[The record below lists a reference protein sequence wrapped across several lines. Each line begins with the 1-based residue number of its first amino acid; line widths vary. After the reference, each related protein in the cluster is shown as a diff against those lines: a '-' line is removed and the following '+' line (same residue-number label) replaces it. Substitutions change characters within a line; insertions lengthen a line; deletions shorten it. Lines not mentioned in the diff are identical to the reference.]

1 MTNLSLKQLIQT
13 EIFIF
18 LNNEFKDLD
27 ISINEVEVTSCK
39 NKEDGDYASN
49 IALKLAKKVNQNPIE
64 LSTKIQ
70 SCISNKAIKEIT
82 KIEVAG
88 PGFINFFIS
97 TASKVLILQE
107 IMQKKDNYG
116 KNELGCNKNILLE
129 FVSANPTGPLHVG
142 HGRGAVFGDC
152 LSNLLGFS
160 GYNVTKEYY
169 VNDAGKQIMILT
181 LSVLYRYHEL
191 INESFKKFFKDFYQ
205 GDYIWDISAHLHR
218 EYGDIFFIENLENI
232 KLDDLDQ
239 TILEVK
245 NNLKDKFEILREE
258 SVNYI
263 IQDINKTLVNIDVN
277 FDNWYLESD
286 LLKSD
291 MLRKT
296 LDKLESKNMIEKK
309 EGALWFKSKDNSDD
323 TDRVLVKSNGDHT
336 YFLSDIAYHQAKSNR
351 NYDVLLNVWGAD
363 HHGYVPRIKSAF
375 HEIKRNR
382 VSIEILL
389 IQFANL
395 YRGKT
400 KLQMSTRSGQFI
412 KLDELINEI
421 GKDAIRFFY
430 LMRKNDQHLDFD
442 IELAKKKTSDNPVF
456 YIKYAHARICSVLEQ
471 ILDRKINISNSNID
485 FEILSLDEEIELI
498 DKLRSFPNVLKAACK
513 KYEPHI
519 ITNYQRELAQLF
531 HSYYNKCNIIKSN
544 EELRN
549 ARVYLLRCIQ
559 IVLSNSSNIIGISLP
574 EKM

>member
-1 MTNLSLKQLIQT
+1 MTNLSLKQLIQN

-39 NKEDGDYASN
+39 NKEDGDYSSN
-49 IALKLAKKVNQNPIE
+49 IALKLAKRVSQNPIQ

-70 SCISNKAIKEIT
+70 SFISNKAIREIT

-97 TASKVLILQE
+97 KASKVLILQE

-116 KNELGCNKNILLE
+116 KNELGCNQNLLLE

-152 LSNLLGFS
+152 LSNLLRFS

-169 VNDAGKQIMILT
+169 VNDAGKQIMLLS

-239 TILEVK
+239 TIYEVK

-263 IQDINKTLVNIDVN
+263 IKDINKTLLNIDVN

-291 MLRKT
+291 MLKKT
-296 LDKLESKNMIEKK
+296 LDKLESHNMIEKK
-309 EGALWFKSKDNSDD
+309 DGALWFKSKDNSDD
-323 TDRVLVKSNGDHT
+323 ADRVLVKSNGDHT
-336 YFLSDIAYHQAKSNR
+336 YFLSDIAYHQTKSNR
-351 NYDVLLNVWGAD
+351 DYDVLFNVWGAD

-375 HEIKRNR
+375 HEIKKDRT
-382 VSIEILL
+382 SIEILL

-456 YIKYAHARICSVLEQ
+456 YIQYAHARICSVLEQ

-485 FEILSLDEEIELI
+485 FEILSLDEEVALI
-498 DKLRSFPNVLKAACK
+498 DKLRSFPVVVEAACK

-549 ARVYLLRCIQ
+549 ARVYLLRCMQ

>member
-152 LSNLLGFS
+152 LSNLLRFS

-169 VNDAGKQIMILT
+169 VNDAGKQIMILS

-191 INESFKKFFKDFYQ
+191 INENFKKFFKDFYQ

-218 EYGDIFFIENLENI
+218 KYGDIFFIENLENI

-375 HEIKRNR
+375 HEIKKNR

-498 DKLRSFPNVLKAACK
+498 DKLRSFPNVLEAACK

>member
-116 KNELGCNKNILLE
+116 KNELGCNKNLLLE

-245 NNLKDKFEILREE
+245 NNLRDKFEILREE

-375 HEIKRNR
+375 HEIKKDRT
-382 VSIEILL
+382 SIEILL

-498 DKLRSFPNVLKAACK
+498 DKLRSFPNVLEAACK

>member
-152 LSNLLGFS
+152 LSNLLRFS

-169 VNDAGKQIMILT
+169 VNDAGKQIMILS

-245 NNLKDKFEILREE
+245 NNLKDKFETLREE
-258 SVNYI
+258 SVKYI
-263 IQDINKTLVNIDVN
+263 IEDINKTLVNIDVN

-375 HEIKRNR
+375 HEIKKNR

-498 DKLRSFPNVLKAACK
+498 DKLRSFPNVLEAACK

>member
-1 MTNLSLKQLIQT
+1 MTNLSLKQLIQN

-39 NKEDGDYASN
+39 NKEDGDYSSN
-49 IALKLAKKVNQNPIE
+49 IALKLAKRVSQNPIQ

-70 SCISNKAIKEIT
+70 SCISNKAIREIT

-97 TASKVLILQE
+97 KASKVLILQE

-116 KNELGCNKNILLE
+116 KNELGCNQNLLLE

-152 LSNLLGFS
+152 LSNLLRFS

-169 VNDAGKQIMILT
+169 VNDAGKQIMLLS

-239 TILEVK
+239 TIYEVK

-263 IQDINKTLVNIDVN
+263 IKDINKTLLNIDVN

-291 MLRKT
+291 MLKKT
-296 LDKLESKNMIEKK
+296 LDKLESHNMIEKK
-309 EGALWFKSKDNSDD
+309 DGALWFKSKDNSDD
-323 TDRVLVKSNGDHT
+323 ADRVLIKSNGDHT
-336 YFLSDIAYHQAKSNR
+336 YFLSDIAYHQTKSNR
-351 NYDVLLNVWGAD
+351 DYDVLLNVWGAD

-375 HEIKRNR
+375 HEIKKDRT
-382 VSIEILL
+382 SIEILL

-456 YIKYAHARICSVLEQ
+456 YIQYAHARICSVLEQ

-485 FEILSLDEEIELI
+485 FEILSLDEEVALI
-498 DKLRSFPNVLKAACK
+498 DKLRSFPVVVEAACK

-549 ARVYLLRCIQ
+549 ARVYLLKCMQ

>member
-1 MTNLSLKQLIQT
+1 MTNLSLKQVIQS

-27 ISINEVEVTSCK
+27 VSINEVEVTSCK

-49 IALKLAKKVNQNPIE
+49 IALKIAKRVNQNPVE
-64 LSTKIQ
+64 LATKIQ

-82 KIEVAG
+82 KIEIAG

-97 TASKVLILQE
+97 TASKVLVLQE
-107 IMQKKDNYG
+107 IIKKKDNYG

-152 LSNLLGFS
+152 LSNLLRFS
-160 GYNVTKEYY
+160 GYDVTKEYY
-169 VNDAGKQIMILT
+169 VNDAGKQIMILS

-232 KLDDLDQ
+232 KLDDLDR

-245 NNLKDKFEILREE
+245 NNLKDRFEILKEE

-263 IQDINKTLVNIDVN
+263 IKDINKTLLNIDVN

-291 MLRKT
+291 MLQKT
-296 LDKLESKNMIEKK
+296 LDQLESNKKIEKK
-309 EGALWFKSKDNSDD
+309 DGALWFKSKDNSDD

-336 YFLSDIAYHQAKSNR
+336 YFLSDIAYHQDKSNR
-351 NYDVLLNVWGAD
+351 DYDVLLNVWGAD

-375 HEIKRNR
+375 HEIKKDST
-382 VSIEILL
+382 SIEILL

-456 YIKYAHARICSVLEQ
+456 YIQYAHARICSVFEQ

-485 FEILSLDEEIELI
+485 FEILSLDEEVALI
-498 DKLRSFPNVLKAACK
+498 DKLRSFPVVVEAACK

-549 ARVYLLRCIQ
+549 ARVYLLKCMQ
-559 IVLSNSSNIIGISLP
+559 IVLNNSSNIIGISLP

>member
-1 MTNLSLKQLIQT
+1 MEVFLSKS
-13 EIFIF
+13 
-18 LNNEFKDLD
+18 NNRLA
-27 ISINEVEVTSCK
+27 SLTSCK

-116 KNELGCNKNILLE
+116 KNELGCNKNLLLE

-169 VNDAGKQIMILT
+169 VNDAGKQIMILS

-191 INESFKKFFKDFYQ
+191 INENFKKFFKDFYQ

-286 LLKSD
+286 LLRSD
-291 MLRKT
+291 MLKKT
-296 LDKLESKNMIEKK
+296 LDKLESNNMIEKK
-309 EGALWFKSKDNSDD
+309 DGALWFKSKDNSDD

-375 HEIKRNR
+375 HEIKKDRT
-382 VSIEILL
+382 SIEILL

-456 YIKYAHARICSVLEQ
+456 YIQYAHARICSVLEQ
-471 ILDRKINISNSNID
+471 ILDRKINISDSNID
-485 FEILSLDEEIELI
+485 FEVLSLDEEVALI
-498 DKLRSFPNVLKAACK
+498 DKLRSFPIVIEAACR

-549 ARVYLLRCIQ
+549 ARVYLLRCMQ
-559 IVLSNSSNIIGISLP
+559 IVLINSSNIIGISLP

>member
-116 KNELGCNKNILLE
+116 KNELGCNKNLLLE

-152 LSNLLGFS
+152 LSNLLRFS

-169 VNDAGKQIMILT
+169 VNDAGKQIMILS

-191 INESFKKFFKDFYQ
+191 INENFKKFFKDFYQ

-245 NNLKDKFEILREE
+245 NNLKDKFETLREE
-258 SVNYI
+258 SVKYI
-263 IQDINKTLVNIDVN
+263 IEDINKTLVNIDVN

-286 LLKSD
+286 LLRSD
-291 MLRKT
+291 MLKKT
-296 LDKLESKNMIEKK
+296 LDKLESNNMIEKK
-309 EGALWFKSKDNSDD
+309 DGALWFKSKDNSDD

-351 NYDVLLNVWGAD
+351 DYDVLLNVWGAD

-375 HEIKRNR
+375 HEIKKDRT
-382 VSIEILL
+382 SIEILL

-456 YIKYAHARICSVLEQ
+456 YIQYAHARICSVLEQ

-485 FEILSLDEEIELI
+485 FEVLSLDEEVALI
-498 DKLRSFPNVLKAACK
+498 DKLRSFPIVIEAACR

-549 ARVYLLRCIQ
+549 ARVYLLRCMQ
-559 IVLSNSSNIIGISLP
+559 IVLINSSNIIGISLP

>member
-116 KNELGCNKNILLE
+116 KNELGCNKNLLLE

-152 LSNLLGFS
+152 LSNLLRFS

-169 VNDAGKQIMILT
+169 VNDAGKQIMILS

-191 INESFKKFFKDFYQ
+191 INENFKKFFKDFYQ

-351 NYDVLLNVWGAD
+351 DYDVLLNVWGAD

-375 HEIKRNR
+375 HEIKKDRT
-382 VSIEILL
+382 SIEILL

-498 DKLRSFPNVLKAACK
+498 DKLRSFPNVLEAACK

>member
-191 INESFKKFFKDFYQ
+191 INENFKKFFKDFYQ

-375 HEIKRNR
+375 HEIKKNR

-498 DKLRSFPNVLKAACK
+498 DKLRSFPNVLEAACK

>member
-116 KNELGCNKNILLE
+116 KNELGCNKNLLLE

-152 LSNLLGFS
+152 LSNLLRFS

-169 VNDAGKQIMILT
+169 VNDAGKQIMILS

-191 INESFKKFFKDFYQ
+191 INENFKKFFKDFYQ

-245 NNLKDKFEILREE
+245 NNLKDKFETLREE
-258 SVNYI
+258 SVKYI
-263 IQDINKTLVNIDVN
+263 IEDINKTLVNIDVN

-286 LLKSD
+286 LLRSD
-291 MLRKT
+291 MLKKT
-296 LDKLESKNMIEKK
+296 LDKLESNNMIEKK
-309 EGALWFKSKDNSDD
+309 DGALWFKSKDNSDD

-351 NYDVLLNVWGAD
+351 DYDVLLNVWGAD

-375 HEIKRNR
+375 HEIKKDRT
-382 VSIEILL
+382 SIEILL

-456 YIKYAHARICSVLEQ
+456 YIQYAHARICSVLEQ
-471 ILDRKINISNSNID
+471 ILDRKINISDSNID
-485 FEILSLDEEIELI
+485 FEVLSLDEEVALI
-498 DKLRSFPNVLKAACK
+498 DKLRSFPIVIEAACR

-549 ARVYLLRCIQ
+549 ARVYLLRCMQ
-559 IVLSNSSNIIGISLP
+559 IVLINSSNIIGISLP

>member
-13 EIFIF
+13 EIFTF

-245 NNLKDKFEILREE
+245 HNLKDKFEILREE

-263 IQDINKTLVNIDVN
+263 IQDINKTLENIDVN

-375 HEIKRNR
+375 HEIKKNR

-498 DKLRSFPNVLKAACK
+498 DKLRSFPNVLEAACK

>member
-18 LNNEFKDLD
+18 LNNEFKDLN

-116 KNELGCNKNILLE
+116 KNELGCNKNLLLE

-245 NNLKDKFEILREE
+245 NNLRDKFEILREE

-286 LLKSD
+286 LLRSD
-291 MLRKT
+291 MLKKT
-296 LDKLESKNMIEKK
+296 LDKLESNNMIEKK
-309 EGALWFKSKDNSDD
+309 DGALWFKSKDNSDD

-375 HEIKRNR
+375 HEIKKNR
-382 VSIEILL
+382 TSIEILL

-498 DKLRSFPNVLKAACK
+498 DKLRSFPNVLEAACK

-531 HSYYNKCNIIKSN
+531 HSYYNKYNIIKSN

>member
-1 MTNLSLKQLIQT
+1 
-13 EIFIF
+13 
-18 LNNEFKDLD
+18 
-27 ISINEVEVTSCK
+27 
-39 NKEDGDYASN
+39 
-49 IALKLAKKVNQNPIE
+49 
-64 LSTKIQ
+64 
-70 SCISNKAIKEIT
+70 
-82 KIEVAG
+82 
-88 PGFINFFIS
+88 
-97 TASKVLILQE
+97 
-107 IMQKKDNYG
+107 
-116 KNELGCNKNILLE
+116 
-129 FVSANPTGPLHVG
+129 
-142 HGRGAVFGDC
+142 
-152 LSNLLGFS
+152 
-160 GYNVTKEYY
+160 
-169 VNDAGKQIMILT
+169 MILS

-191 INESFKKFFKDFYQ
+191 INENFKKFFKDFYQ

-245 NNLKDKFEILREE
+245 NNLKDKFETLREE
-258 SVNYI
+258 SVKYI
-263 IQDINKTLVNIDVN
+263 IEDINKTLVNIDVN

-286 LLKSD
+286 LLRSD
-291 MLRKT
+291 MLKKT
-296 LDKLESKNMIEKK
+296 LDKLESNNMIEKK
-309 EGALWFKSKDNSDD
+309 DGALWFKSKDNSDD

-351 NYDVLLNVWGAD
+351 DYDVLLNVWGAD

-375 HEIKRNR
+375 HEIKKNR

-456 YIKYAHARICSVLEQ
+456 YIQYAHARICSVLEQ

-485 FEILSLDEEIELI
+485 FEVLSLDEEVALI
-498 DKLRSFPNVLKAACK
+498 DKLRSFPIVIEAACR

-549 ARVYLLRCIQ
+549 ARVYLLRCMQ
-559 IVLSNSSNIIGISLP
+559 IVLINSSNIIGISLP

>member
-375 HEIKRNR
+375 HEIKKNR
-382 VSIEILL
+382 TSIEILL

-498 DKLRSFPNVLKAACK
+498 DKLRSFPNVLEAACK

>member
-1 MTNLSLKQLIQT
+1 
-13 EIFIF
+13 
-18 LNNEFKDLD
+18 
-27 ISINEVEVTSCK
+27 
-39 NKEDGDYASN
+39 
-49 IALKLAKKVNQNPIE
+49 
-64 LSTKIQ
+64 
-70 SCISNKAIKEIT
+70 
-82 KIEVAG
+82 
-88 PGFINFFIS
+88 
-97 TASKVLILQE
+97 
-107 IMQKKDNYG
+107 
-116 KNELGCNKNILLE
+116 
-129 FVSANPTGPLHVG
+129 
-142 HGRGAVFGDC
+142 
-152 LSNLLGFS
+152 
-160 GYNVTKEYY
+160 
-169 VNDAGKQIMILT
+169 
-181 LSVLYRYHEL
+181 
-191 INESFKKFFKDFYQ
+191 
-205 GDYIWDISAHLHR
+205 
-218 EYGDIFFIENLENI
+218 
-232 KLDDLDQ
+232 
-239 TILEVK
+239 
-245 NNLKDKFEILREE
+245 
-258 SVNYI
+258 
-263 IQDINKTLVNIDVN
+263 
-277 FDNWYLESD
+277 
-286 LLKSD
+286 

-375 HEIKRNR
+375 HEIKKNR

-498 DKLRSFPNVLKAACK
+498 DKLRSFPNVLEAACK

-544 EELRN
+544 EDLRN

>member
-116 KNELGCNKNILLE
+116 KNELGCNKNLLLE

-152 LSNLLGFS
+152 LSNLLRFS
-160 GYNVTKEYY
+160 GYNVSKEYY
-169 VNDAGKQIMILT
+169 VNDAGKQIMILS

-291 MLRKT
+291 MLKKT
-296 LDKLESKNMIEKK
+296 LDKLESNNMIEKK
-309 EGALWFKSKDNSDD
+309 DGALWFKSKDNSDD

-375 HEIKRNR
+375 HEIKKDRT
-382 VSIEILL
+382 SIEILL

-485 FEILSLDEEIELI
+485 FEVLSLDEEVALI
-498 DKLRSFPNVLKAACK
+498 DKLRSFPIVIEAACR

-531 HSYYNKCNIIKSN
+531 HSYYNKYNIIKSN

>member
-116 KNELGCNKNILLE
+116 KNELGCNKNLLLE

-152 LSNLLGFS
+152 LSNLLRFS

-169 VNDAGKQIMILT
+169 VNDAGKQIMILS

-191 INESFKKFFKDFYQ
+191 INENFKKFFKDFYQ

-245 NNLKDKFEILREE
+245 NNLKDKFETLREE

-263 IQDINKTLVNIDVN
+263 IEDINKTLVNIDVN

-286 LLKSD
+286 LLRSD
-291 MLRKT
+291 MLKKT
-296 LDKLESKNMIEKK
+296 LDKLESNNMIEKK
-309 EGALWFKSKDNSDD
+309 DGALWFKSKDNSDD

-351 NYDVLLNVWGAD
+351 DYDVLLNVWGAD

-375 HEIKRNR
+375 HEIKKDRT
-382 VSIEILL
+382 SIEILL

-456 YIKYAHARICSVLEQ
+456 YIQYAHARICSVLEQ

-485 FEILSLDEEIELI
+485 FEVLSLDEEVALI
-498 DKLRSFPNVLKAACK
+498 DKLRSFPIVIEAACR

-549 ARVYLLRCIQ
+549 ARVYLLRCMQ
-559 IVLSNSSNIIGISLP
+559 IVLINSSNIIGISLP

>member
-351 NYDVLLNVWGAD
+351 DYDVLLNIWGAD

-375 HEIKRNR
+375 HEIKKDRT
-382 VSIEILL
+382 SIEILL

-498 DKLRSFPNVLKAACK
+498 DKLRSFPNVLEAACK

>member
-70 SCISNKAIKEIT
+70 SCTSNKAIKEIT

-88 PGFINFFIS
+88 PGFINFFIT

-351 NYDVLLNVWGAD
+351 DYDVLLNVWGAD

-375 HEIKRNR
+375 HEIKKDRT
-382 VSIEILL
+382 SIEILL

-498 DKLRSFPNVLKAACK
+498 DKLRSFPNVLEAACK

-531 HSYYNKCNIIKSN
+531 HSYYNKYNIIKSN

>member
-116 KNELGCNKNILLE
+116 KNELGCNKNLLLE

-152 LSNLLGFS
+152 LSNLLRFS

-169 VNDAGKQIMILT
+169 VNDAGKQIMILS

-191 INESFKKFFKDFYQ
+191 INENFKKFFKDFYQ

-296 LDKLESKNMIEKK
+296 LDKLESNNMIEKK
-309 EGALWFKSKDNSDD
+309 DGALWFKSKDNSDD

-375 HEIKRNR
+375 HEIKKDRT
-382 VSIEILL
+382 SIEILL

-485 FEILSLDEEIELI
+485 FEVLSLDEEVALI
-498 DKLRSFPNVLKAACK
+498 DKLRSFPIVIEAACR

-549 ARVYLLRCIQ
+549 ARVYLLRCMQ
-559 IVLSNSSNIIGISLP
+559 IVLINSSNIIGISLP

>member
-375 HEIKRNR
+375 HEIKKNR
-382 VSIEILL
+382 ASIEILL

-498 DKLRSFPNVLKAACK
+498 DKLRSFPNVLEAACK

>member
-116 KNELGCNKNILLE
+116 KNELGCNKNLLLE

-152 LSNLLGFS
+152 LSNLLRFS

-169 VNDAGKQIMILT
+169 VNDAGKQIMILS

-245 NNLKDKFEILREE
+245 NNLKDKFETLREE
-258 SVNYI
+258 SVKYI
-263 IQDINKTLVNIDVN
+263 IEDINKTLVNIDVN

-286 LLKSD
+286 LLRSD
-291 MLRKT
+291 MLKKT
-296 LDKLESKNMIEKK
+296 LDKLESNNMIEKK
-309 EGALWFKSKDNSDD
+309 DGALWFKSKDNSDD

-351 NYDVLLNVWGAD
+351 DYDVLLNVWGAD

-375 HEIKRNR
+375 HEIKKDRT
-382 VSIEILL
+382 SIEILL

-498 DKLRSFPNVLKAACK
+498 DKLRSFPNVLEAACK

>member
-39 NKEDGDYASN
+39 NKEDGDYSSN

-116 KNELGCNKNILLE
+116 KNELGCNKNLLLE

-152 LSNLLGFS
+152 LSNLLRFS

-169 VNDAGKQIMILT
+169 VNDAGKQIMILS

-263 IQDINKTLVNIDVN
+263 IKDINKTLLNIDVN

-291 MLRKT
+291 MLKKT
-296 LDKLESKNMIEKK
+296 LDKLESNNMIEKK
-309 EGALWFKSKDNSDD
+309 DGALWFKSKDNSDD

-336 YFLSDIAYHQAKSNR
+336 YFLSDIAYHQTKSNR
-351 NYDVLLNVWGAD
+351 DYDVLLNVWGAD

-375 HEIKRNR
+375 HEIKKDRT
-382 VSIEILL
+382 SIEILL

-456 YIKYAHARICSVLEQ
+456 YIQYAHARICSVLEQ

-485 FEILSLDEEIELI
+485 FEILSLDEEVALI
-498 DKLRSFPNVLKAACK
+498 DKLRSFPVVVEAACK

-549 ARVYLLRCIQ
+549 ARVYLLRCMQ

>member
-375 HEIKRNR
+375 HEIKKDRT
-382 VSIEILL
+382 SIEILL

-498 DKLRSFPNVLKAACK
+498 DKLRSFPNVLEAACK

>member
-152 LSNLLGFS
+152 LSNLLRFS
-160 GYNVTKEYY
+160 GYNVSKEYY
-169 VNDAGKQIMILT
+169 VNVAGKQIMILS

-191 INESFKKFFKDFYQ
+191 INENFKKFFKDFYQ

-375 HEIKRNR
+375 HEIKKNR
-382 VSIEILL
+382 TSIEILL

-498 DKLRSFPNVLKAACK
+498 DKLRSFPNVLEAACK

-531 HSYYNKCNIIKSN
+531 HSYYNKYNIIKSN

>member
-88 PGFINFFIS
+88 PGFINFFIT

-116 KNELGCNKNILLE
+116 KNELGCNKNLLLE

-152 LSNLLGFS
+152 LSNLLRFS

-169 VNDAGKQIMILT
+169 VNDAGKQIMILS

-191 INESFKKFFKDFYQ
+191 INENFKKFFKDFYQ

-245 NNLKDKFEILREE
+245 NNLKDKFETLREE
-258 SVNYI
+258 SVKYI
-263 IQDINKTLVNIDVN
+263 IEDINKTLVNIDVN

-286 LLKSD
+286 LLRSD
-291 MLRKT
+291 MLKKT
-296 LDKLESKNMIEKK
+296 LDKLESNNMIEKK
-309 EGALWFKSKDNSDD
+309 DGALWFKSKDNSDD

-351 NYDVLLNVWGAD
+351 DYDVLLNVWGAD

-375 HEIKRNR
+375 HEIKKDRT
-382 VSIEILL
+382 SIEILL

-456 YIKYAHARICSVLEQ
+456 YIQYAHARICSVLEQ

-485 FEILSLDEEIELI
+485 FEVLSLDEEVALI
-498 DKLRSFPNVLKAACK
+498 DKLRSFPIVIEAACR

-549 ARVYLLRCIQ
+549 ARVYLLRCMQ
-559 IVLSNSSNIIGISLP
+559 IVLINSSNIIGISLP

>member
-116 KNELGCNKNILLE
+116 KNELGCNKNLLLE

-152 LSNLLGFS
+152 LSNLLRFS

-169 VNDAGKQIMILT
+169 VNDAGKQIMILS

-191 INESFKKFFKDFYQ
+191 INENFKKFFKDFYQ

-245 NNLKDKFEILREE
+245 NNLKDKFETLREE

-263 IQDINKTLVNIDVN
+263 IEDINKTLVNIDVN

-286 LLKSD
+286 LLRSD
-291 MLRKT
+291 MLKKT
-296 LDKLESKNMIEKK
+296 LDKLESNNMIEKK
-309 EGALWFKSKDNSDD
+309 DGALWFKSKDNSDD

-375 HEIKRNR
+375 HEIKKNR

-456 YIKYAHARICSVLEQ
+456 YIQYAHARICSVLEQ

-485 FEILSLDEEIELI
+485 FEVLSLDEEVALI
-498 DKLRSFPNVLKAACK
+498 DKLRSFPIVIEAACR

-549 ARVYLLRCIQ
+549 ARVYLLRCMQ
-559 IVLSNSSNIIGISLP
+559 IVLINSSNIIGISLP

>member
-70 SCISNKAIKEIT
+70 SCISNKVIKEIT

-309 EGALWFKSKDNSDD
+309 DDALWFKSKDNSDD

-363 HHGYVPRIKSAF
+363 HHGYIPRIKSAF

-498 DKLRSFPNVLKAACK
+498 DKLRSFPNVLEAACK

>member
-1 MTNLSLKQLIQT
+1 MTNLSLKQLIQN

-39 NKEDGDYASN
+39 NKEDGDYSSN
-49 IALKLAKKVNQNPIE
+49 IALKLAKRVSQNPIQ

-70 SCISNKAIKEIT
+70 SCISNKAIREIT

-97 TASKVLILQE
+97 KASKVLILQE

-116 KNELGCNKNILLE
+116 KNELGCNQNLLLE

-152 LSNLLGFS
+152 LSNLLRFS

-169 VNDAGKQIMILT
+169 VNDAGKQIMLLS

-239 TILEVK
+239 TIYEVK

-263 IQDINKTLVNIDVN
+263 IKDINKTLLNIDVN

-291 MLRKT
+291 MLKKT
-296 LDKLESKNMIEKK
+296 LDKLESHNMIEKK
-309 EGALWFKSKDNSDD
+309 DGALWFKSKDNSDD
-323 TDRVLVKSNGDHT
+323 ADRVLVKSNGDHT
-336 YFLSDIAYHQAKSNR
+336 YFLSDIAYHQTKSNR
-351 NYDVLLNVWGAD
+351 DYDVLFNVWGAD

-375 HEIKRNR
+375 HEIKKDRT
-382 VSIEILL
+382 SIEILL

-456 YIKYAHARICSVLEQ
+456 YIQYAHARICSVLEQ

-485 FEILSLDEEIELI
+485 FEILSLDEEVALI
-498 DKLRSFPNVLKAACK
+498 DKLRSFPVVVEAACK

-549 ARVYLLRCIQ
+549 ARVYLLRCMQ

>member
-245 NNLKDKFEILREE
+245 HNLKDKFEILREE

-375 HEIKRNR
+375 HEIKKNR

-498 DKLRSFPNVLKAACK
+498 DKLRSFPNVLEAACK

>member
-1 MTNLSLKQLIQT
+1 MTNLSLKQLIQN

-39 NKEDGDYASN
+39 NKEDGDYSSN
-49 IALKLAKKVNQNPIE
+49 IALKLAKRVSQNPIQ

-70 SCISNKAIKEIT
+70 SFISNKAIREIA

-97 TASKVLILQE
+97 KASKVLILQE

-116 KNELGCNKNILLE
+116 KNELGCNQNLLLE

-152 LSNLLGFS
+152 LSNLLRFS

-169 VNDAGKQIMILT
+169 VNDAGKQIMLLS

-239 TILEVK
+239 TIYEVK

-263 IQDINKTLVNIDVN
+263 IKDINKTLLNIDVN

-291 MLRKT
+291 MLKKT
-296 LDKLESKNMIEKK
+296 LDKLESHNMIEKK
-309 EGALWFKSKDNSDD
+309 DGALWFKSKDNSDD
-323 TDRVLVKSNGDHT
+323 ADRVLVKSNGDHT
-336 YFLSDIAYHQAKSNR
+336 YFLSDIAYHQTKSNR
-351 NYDVLLNVWGAD
+351 DYDVLFNVWGAD

-375 HEIKRNR
+375 HEIKKDRT
-382 VSIEILL
+382 SIEILL

-456 YIKYAHARICSVLEQ
+456 YIQYAHARICSVLEQ

-485 FEILSLDEEIELI
+485 FEILSLDEEVALI
-498 DKLRSFPNVLKAACK
+498 DKLRSFPVVVEAACK

-549 ARVYLLRCIQ
+549 ARVYLLRCMQ

>member
-232 KLDDLDQ
+232 KLDNLDQ

-245 NNLKDKFEILREE
+245 HNLKDKFEILREE

-375 HEIKRNR
+375 HEIKKNR

-498 DKLRSFPNVLKAACK
+498 DKLRSFPNVLEAACK